1 MYIIPRPQ
9 QWYQKEGTFTLKYDR
24 RIVLNSNCPPEVYE
38 DAKMLQKNLEDDTGF
53 AMSISRGI
61 MENGDICLQL
71 GEHMKEQEYTLLV
84 QAHGICITGGST
96 VGIFYGIHTLRQ
108 IIQQC

>member
-38 DAKMLQKNLEDDTGF
+38 DAQMLQQDLEEYAGF
-53 AMSISRGI
+53 CTTISCGI
-61 MENGDICLQL
+61 PENGDICLQL

-84 QAHGICITGGST
+84 QVHGICITGGSA
-96 VGIFYGIHTLRQ
+96 VGIFTVFRHCVRS
-108 IIQQC
+108 

>member
-61 MENGDICLQL
+61 
-71 GEHMKEQEYTLLV
+71 
-84 QAHGICITGGST
+84 HGKWRYLPAIG
-96 VGIFYGIHTLRQ
+96 
-108 IIQQC
+108 

>member
-38 DAKMLQKNLEDDTGF
+38 DAQMLQQDLE
-53 AMSISRGI
+53 
-61 MENGDICLQL
+61 
-71 GEHMKEQEYTLLV
+71 
-84 QAHGICITGGST
+84 
-96 VGIFYGIHTLRQ
+96 
-108 IIQQC
+108 